1 MLGIDA
7 QIREGQPAD
16 GDIYLSLCD
25 DQALGEE
32 GYHIDMSADHVNVS
46 ALSEKGILYAGTTLT
61 QMLDGS
67 EEKNTL
73 PRGLIRD
80 YPAYEVRSMMFDVAR
95 FYM

>member
-1 MLGIDA
+1 MIEESALRSSAEIIASYFDSMLGIDA

-46 ALSEKGILYAGTTLT
+46 ALSEKG
-61 QMLDGS
+61 M
-67 EEKNTL
+67 E
-73 PRGLIRD
+73 
-80 YPAYEVRSMMFDVAR
+80 AR
-95 FYM
+95 KRTHGREG